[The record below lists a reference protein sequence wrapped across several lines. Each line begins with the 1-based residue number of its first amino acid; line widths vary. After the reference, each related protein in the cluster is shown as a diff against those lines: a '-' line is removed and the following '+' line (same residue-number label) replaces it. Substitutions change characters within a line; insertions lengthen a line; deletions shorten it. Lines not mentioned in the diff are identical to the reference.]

1 MSIFYFYIVAIVF
14 LQASIETSSYEY
26 FSVQRNGLHSKPL
39 FRLENENDFASP
51 RIIILGATGV
61 GKSSLANILMGRD
74 KNFDGNGFPGGCF
87 EVLGLNNMGES
98 VTKEVCEDQGQW
110 LGNHTM
116 PKFTI
121 IDTPGFGNDLIEEE
135 KTIERLV
142 NVLKD
147 DIRYIHAFV
156 IAFKQQDNRMTAS
169 LRSMIALFQ
178 KMFGDQFWNNAILE
192 ATHWNYHEHSI
203 RMRALSKPKI
213 AENWWQNQFNH
224 LFLKEFGLKKPLPA
238 VFIDTYYNKNNPL
251 EKEKFQHYTNEL
263 WQFAK
268 SRIPFECKDIK
279 IALTEIRE
287 LQDRISD
294 LNNDKQY
301 RIRSIQSMMEEN
313 IRLNISLSGCKKVME
328 SESNGMKQRS
338 LEGYDLD
345 VRCYTQ
351 TEFGVFLGLGVG
363 ISIIC
368 ITIGAVAF
376 ASIRSQCSV
385 KNEIPDKYLTY
396 DLEEDHSR
404 GNYSLSSG
412 SNVSSTYFLKSKSDG
427 TSKKNSKSTSN
438 LNTNSYSV

>member
-1 MSIFYFYIVAIVF
+1 MNIFYFYTVAIVF
-14 LQASIETSSYEY
+14 VQASIETSSYEY
-26 FSVQRNGLHSKPL
+26 FSVESNGLHSKPL
-39 FRLENENDFASP
+39 FRLENENEFASP

-98 VTKEVCEDQGQW
+98 VTKEVCEDQGHW
-110 LGNHTM
+110 LGNHKM
-116 PKFTI
+116 PNFTI

-203 RMRALSKPKI
+203 RMRSLSKPKI
-213 AENWWQNQFNH
+213 AEKWWQNQFNH

-238 VFIDTYYNKNNPL
+238 IFIDTFYNRNNPL
-251 EKEKFQHYTNEL
+251 EKEKFQHYTNQL

-268 SRIPFECKDIK
+268 SRTPFECKDIK

-301 RIRSIQSMMEEN
+301 RIRTIQSMMEEN
-313 IRLNISLSGCKKVME
+313 IRLNLSLSGCKKVME
-328 SESNGMKQRS
+328 SESNGLKQKS
-338 LEGYDLD
+338 PEDYDL
-345 VRCYTQ
+345 VARCYTP

-363 ISIIC
+363 ISITC
-368 ITIGAVAF
+368 IIIGVVAF
-376 ASIRSQCSV
+376 ASLKSQCLP
-385 KNEIPDKYLTY
+385 KNRIANDYITY
-396 DLEEDHSR
+396 EVEEDSSK
-404 GNYSLSSG
+404 GNSSFSSW
-412 SNVSSTYFLKSKSDG
+412 SNVSSTYFPKSKSDG
-427 TSKKNSKSTSN
+427 TKKKNLKATSKS
-438 LNTNSYSV
+438 NTDSYSI

>member
-1 MSIFYFYIVAIVF
+1 M
-14 LQASIETSSYEY
+14 
-26 FSVQRNGLHSKPL
+26 
-39 FRLENENDFASP
+39 
-51 RIIILGATGV
+51 GATGV

-116 PKFTI
+116 PNFTI

-147 DIRYIHAFV
+147 DLRYIHAFV

-238 VFIDTYYNKNNPL
+238 IFIDTYYNRSNPL
-251 EKEKFQHYTNEL
+251 EKEKFQYYTNKL
-263 WQFAK
+263 WQFAN
-268 SRIPFECKDIK
+268 SRAPFECKDIK

-301 RIRSIQSMMEEN
+301 RIRTIQSMLEEN

-328 SESNGMKQRS
+328 SENNGKNQKSHR
-338 LEGYDLD
+338 GYNLY

-363 ISIIC
+363 VSILFVI
-368 ITIGAVAF
+368 IGAVVF
-376 ASIRSQCSV
+376 ASIKSQCLS
-385 KNEIPDKYLTY
+385 KNRIDDNYLTY
-396 DLEEDHSR
+396 DVEEDSSR
-404 GNYSLSSG
+404 GNYSFSSG
-412 SNVSSTYFLKSKSDG
+412 SNVSSTYFVKSKSG
-427 TSKKNSKSTSN
+427 RTKIKNSKATSN
-438 LNTNSYSV
+438 SNTDSYSI